1 MKTLFSFL
9 TLLLFSISAF
19 AQDMYLEYK
28 TSGTVAATN
37 KVYTSSTSGMRMEME
52 MNMPQVGKMLTTV
65 MMPKGKNSMY
75 ILNEKNRTYT
85 ESPLNGDQMGND
97 LDYSIQVVGKEK
109 VAGYNCVH
117 LKVTTNQN
125 QITDMWTTKD
135 ISGYEVMEALT
146 KGIDMFGSNDVY
158 AQLKSKGADGIM
170 VKTVLDMGK
179 SSVVSE
185 LVKAEK
191 RSNPESLFTLP
202 AGYSKVSTP
211 KY

>member
-1 MKTLFSFL
+1 MSNLFSLL
-9 TLLLFSISAF
+9 TLLLFSTSTF

-28 TSGTVAATN
+28 TSGTMAATN

-52 MNMPQVGKMLTTV
+52 MNMPQIGKMLTIV

-75 ILNEKNRTYT
+75 ILNEKNKTYT
-85 ESPLNGDQMGND
+85 ESPLNGEQMGKD

-117 LKVTTNQN
+117 LKVTTNKN

-135 ISGYEVMEALT
+135 IAGYEAMEVLT
-146 KGIDMFGSNDVY
+146 KGIDMFGSKDVF

-170 VKTVLDMGK
+170 VKTVLNMGG
-179 SSVVSE
+179 SSMVNE
-185 LVKAEK
+185 LVKVEK
-191 RSNPESLFTLP
+191 RSNPASLFALP
-202 AGYSKVSTP
+202 ASYSKVSTP